1 MSEKN
6 INIER
11 KIDKLRNAKLKYLG
25 EKNRSLFFSTIEDKT
40 PLKMQMST
48 GKNQLTERKSKTKT
62 FTPRKV

>member
-48 GKNQLTERKSKTKT
+48 GKN
-62 FTPRKV
+62 